1 MSLPLRAF
9 PPRTHYCAGHTNVR
23 THPCLV
29 VARRGQS
36 HRPSRTSRPAIK
48 PPCKCF
54 WYGLRH
60 YWRAYHPLR
69 TYRTDRDYYDYRK
82 HPTRK
87 CSAKEMYTVDL
98 PPRMRTTL
106 GHKDRDK
113 VLVLRSYAELVAFSA
128 AYGVVDDDSDDDS
141 LDDAAAPSTTPFGLV
156 RWGEVARDYGGV
168 EVSAW
173 AARAYDRKAV
183 AAGNAKENDPRV
195 AWFDGWDVPSGCV
208 WSGTLLRWIGGRIN
222 KLGRQPSRERT

>member
-1 MSLPLRAF
+1 
-9 PPRTHYCAGHTNVR
+9 
-23 THPCLV
+23 
-29 VARRGQS
+29 
-36 HRPSRTSRPAIK
+36 
-48 PPCKCF
+48 
-54 WYGLRH
+54 
-60 YWRAYHPLR
+60 
-69 TYRTDRDYYDYRK
+69 
-82 HPTRK
+82 
-87 CSAKEMYTVDL
+87 MYTVDL

-128 AYGVVDDDSDDDS
+128 TFGVVEETEDDDS
-141 LDDAAAPSTTPFGLV
+141 LDDAATPSTTLFGLV

-183 AAGNAKENDPRV
+183 AANKENDPRV

-208 WSGTLLRWIGGRIN
+208 WSGRVRWVGAGGGVGAYKIRN
-222 KLGRQPSRERT
+222 DHLCSEKRGHSCSLHFLVVPNHAPTVDFSTYWCDLAEGFSTMAAY